1 MNPGNYKKP
10 GFLFLTMEFIK
21 KNLCEVNCREGSMQ
35 KYSTLKVKSSEPTN
49 KAIFYFTFIKTNP
62 LQ

>member
-35 KYSTLKVKSSEPTN
+35 NTQRLRS
-49 KAIFYFTFIKTNP
+49 KAVNQQIKLFFILP
-62 LQ
+62 L